1 MAWEFDNERPIY
13 TQLLERIQMMIISG
27 YYKPGDR
34 LPSVREFASE
44 AGVNPNTM
52 QRAMLELERE
62 GLVYSQRTSGRLIT
76 DDKELIESIRNI
88 MAMDKVNDFV
98 KIMEKL
104 GYTKKEIADMVNKS
118 LL

>member
-1 MAWEFDNERPIY
+1 
-13 TQLLERIQMMIISG
+13 MIISG
-27 YYKPGDR
+27 VYKPGDR
-34 LPSVREFASE
+34 LPSVREFAGE

-76 DDKELIESIRNI
+76 DDKELIERTRNSI
-88 MAMDKVNDFV
+88 AMDKVNEFV
-98 KIMEKL
+98 NIMEEL
-104 GYTKKEIADMVNKS
+104 GYSKKEIAEMVNKS